1 MNFMY
6 YTFEEAE
13 KLCIYYTKE
22 LVGKY
27 FDEEKAFKIAQ
38 IEINKTKANENRYEL
53 RAITFQINGNSFT
66 IFEEI
71 SKAAKRFGLLSPD
84 IILSKK

>member
-1 MNFMY
+1 MN

-13 KLCIYYTKE
+13 KLCDYYTIE
-22 LVGKY
+22 LIGKY

-38 IEINKTKANENRYEL
+38 IEINKTKANENRFEL

-84 IILSKK
+84 EILSKK

>member
-1 MNFMY
+1 MNY
-6 YTFEEAE
+6 SFEEAE

-27 FDEEKAFKIAQ
+27 FDEEKAFKVSE

-53 RAITFQINGNSFT
+53 QAITF
-66 IFEEI
+66 
-71 SKAAKRFGLLSPD
+71 K
-84 IILSKK
+84 

>member
-1 MNFMY
+1 MV
-6 YTFEEAE
+6 
-13 KLCIYYTKE
+13 I
-22 LVGKY
+22 VI
-27 FDEEKAFKIAQ
+27 DEDVVLDVDNDFYFKI
-38 IEINKTKANENRYEL
+38 KTNENRYEL

-71 SKAAKRFGLLSPD
+71 SKASKRFGLLSPD

>member
-1 MNFMY
+1 MNY
-6 YTFEEAE
+6 SFEEAE

-27 FDEEKAFKIAQ
+27 FDEEKAFKVSE

-53 RAITFQINGNSFT
+53 QAITFQINGYSLT
-66 IFEEI
+66 VFEEI

-84 IILSKK
+84 VILSKK